1 MKICCKN
8 MLKALTRKDLKL
20 HYMPGIALLGIEEER
35 TIQTPKNKM
44 PVDFCPFCGRRVEI
58 TFEEDDEQPAEVTE
72 ITAIYEIPKDE

>member
-1 MKICCKN
+1 MKMCCRYMFAALANKN
-8 MLKALTRKDLKL
+8 LKL
-20 HYMPGIALLGIEEER
+20 HYIPEIALLGIEEER

-58 TFEEDDEQPAEVTE
+58 TFEEDDEQPAEVPE